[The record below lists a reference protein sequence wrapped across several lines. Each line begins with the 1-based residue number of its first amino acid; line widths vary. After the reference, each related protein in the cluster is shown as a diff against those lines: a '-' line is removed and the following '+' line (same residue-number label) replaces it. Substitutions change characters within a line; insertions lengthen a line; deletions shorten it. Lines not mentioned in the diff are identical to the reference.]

1 VLVRQKNPH
10 IAFGAG
16 IHRCLGRHFA
26 RLRLEIAFNRLLAR
40 VTNLRVA
47 PGTEIKKTVGIANRA
62 PEEMHLVLD
71 RVAAPVGAQS

>member
-1 VLVRQKNPH
+1 MFVRQKNPH
-10 IAFGAG
+10 ISFGAG

-40 VTNLRVA
+40 HQPAGGPRYGDQEDGRHRQ
-47 PGTEIKKTVGIANRA
+47 PR

-71 RVAAPVGAQS
+71 RVAAPVGA